1 MTGAVIGLGSNLGD
15 GRANLQAAWQ
25 RLVKRVGRP
34 VALSSPYLTAPVD
47 MASSLLFT
55 NAVGLLETALPPERL
70 LAVMLELER
79 EMGRDRRNGRDRI
92 IDLDLLFYDELVIK
106 SAALV
111 LPHPHL
117 ARRAFVLVPLAE
129 ILPDRVHPLAG
140 LTVAAMLDKLGD
152 PAGVTKIDWERS

>member
-1 MTGAVIGLGSNLGD
+1 MTQAVIGLGSNLGD

-25 RLVKRVGRP
+25 GLVKRAGRA
-34 VALSSPYLTAPVD
+34 VALSSPYLTEPMD

-55 NAVGLLETALPPERL
+55 NAVGLLETALSPERL

-117 ARRAFVLVPLAE
+117 ARRPFVLVPLAE

-152 PAGVTKIDWERS
+152 ATGVTKIDWERS